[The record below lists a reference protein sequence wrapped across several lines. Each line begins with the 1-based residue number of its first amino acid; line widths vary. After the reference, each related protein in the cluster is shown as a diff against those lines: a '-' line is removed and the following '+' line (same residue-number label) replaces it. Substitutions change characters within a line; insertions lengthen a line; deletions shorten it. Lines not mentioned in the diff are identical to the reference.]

1 MRLQSRAFFLV
12 AFATLLV
19 LTAIA
24 TPLMPDPASDRAF
37 AIRALVVYAV
47 LAALAEWLDRSREPR
62 PA

>member
-1 MRLQSRAFFLV
+1 
-12 AFATLLV
+12 LLV

>member
-1 MRLQSRAFFLV
+1 
-12 AFATLLV
+12 
-19 LTAIA
+19 
-24 TPLMPDPASDRAF
+24 MPDPASDRAF